1 MGNGCCPKC
10 CSKETGIPPMG
21 DGSPSKLPGQESGR
35 SFPPRLYQMATG
47 RIRVLAC
54 ASFTRL
60 LLAHGPSSIFKAC
73 GAAPPDLPLWDSC
86 FCCHVSFFLWSLASC
101 EEPCGYI
108 KSPRTRQI
116 LATVLCQERQHV
128 HKFWALRPGHL
139 WGNESVGCRDDLIHS
154 VNRTTNTSRVPSSLL
169 PRYLFGMAS
178 DHGGV

>member
-1 MGNGCCPKC
+1 MGAVWSGGEGVVRREGVWGMAVVRNVAARRPEFLPWG
-10 CSKETGIPPMG
+10 MG
-21 DGSPSKLPGQESGR
+21 AHQSFLGRRAVGVSHRRCTRWPQGESASSPVP
-35 SFPPRLYQMATG
+35 
-47 RIRVLAC
+47 
-54 ASFTRL
+54 ASRRL

-108 KSPRTRQI
+108 KSPRTLQI

-139 WGNESVGCRDDLIHS
+139 RGNMSLSVAGTI
-154 VNRTTNTSRVPSSLL
+154 
-169 PRYLFGMAS
+169 
-178 DHGGV
+178 